1 VSPEKIVQYCSGSE
15 DDRKLSRDIKFT
27 VNGKDYYIQI
37 KPLSSINKVN
47 DRYDVSTRGM
57 KDSYKTYNQKTV
69 DYIGYADRNDL
80 ILFPNKQYSTQDNGR
95 KVIHYVD
102 PIEKV

>member
-1 VSPEKIVQYCSGSE
+1 MCHPKKLFNIV
-15 DDRKLSRDIKFT
+15 DIKFT
-27 VNGKDYYIQI
+27 VNGRDYYIQI

-80 ILFPNKQYSTQDNGR
+80 ILFPNKQYSTQENGR

-102 PIEKV
+102 PIENV